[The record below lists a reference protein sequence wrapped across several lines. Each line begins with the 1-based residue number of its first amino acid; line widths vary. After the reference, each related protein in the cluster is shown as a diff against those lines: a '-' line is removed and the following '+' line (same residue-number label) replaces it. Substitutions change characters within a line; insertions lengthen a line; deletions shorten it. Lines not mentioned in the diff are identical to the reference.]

1 MSGFSFGGFGA
12 NANKG
17 TSTGFGFG
25 QSGFGNANQQGF
37 GGFGNTAQQQQPA
50 VNPVSLILQ
59 NYKYILQNSAN
70 QDDSVFSCVMF
81 NYCPPNLRE
90 DFLKDESNRT
100 LYGKYLKENPD
111 PENMVPVVVH
121 GFEGLKARM
130 ENQKTLI
137 QSVNKNIEVLS
148 NAITQV
154 RVLVTE
160 CDRMARQCNAKQAEL
175 EEKLI
180 RVIGKLESKS
190 AKSQIVVTNE
200 AFVETLVKLQRSIS
214 LPSSGLQSR
223 LSAVYS
229 ALNTYGVTIPEDS
242 VKLEDAENV
251 LKFLQNQET
260 ALEKIVTI
268 LKQTQKELQMI
279 LT

>member
-1 MSGFSFGGFGA
+1 
-12 NANKG
+12 
-17 TSTGFGFG
+17 
-25 QSGFGNANQQGF
+25 
-37 GGFGNTAQQQQPA
+37 
-50 VNPVSLILQ
+50 
-59 NYKYILQNSAN
+59 
-70 QDDSVFSCVMF
+70 
-81 NYCPPNLRE
+81 
-90 DFLKDESNRT
+90 
-100 LYGKYLKENPD
+100 
-111 PENMVPVVVH
+111 MVPIVVH

-160 CDRMARQCNAKQAEL
+160 CGRMARQCNAKQAEL

-214 LPSSGLQSR
+214 LPS
-223 LSAVYS
+223 Y
-229 ALNTYGVTIPEDS
+229 P
-242 VKLEDAENV
+242 
-251 LKFLQNQET
+251 
-260 ALEKIVTI
+260 
-268 LKQTQKELQMI
+268 
-279 LT
+279 

>member
-1 MSGFSFGGFGA
+1 
-12 NANKG
+12 
-17 TSTGFGFG
+17 
-25 QSGFGNANQQGF
+25 
-37 GGFGNTAQQQQPA
+37 
-50 VNPVSLILQ
+50 
-59 NYKYILQNSAN
+59 
-70 QDDSVFSCVMF
+70 
-81 NYCPPNLRE
+81 
-90 DFLKDESNRT
+90 
-100 LYGKYLKENPD
+100 
-111 PENMVPVVVH
+111 
-121 GFEGLKARM
+121 M
-130 ENQKTLI
+130 ENQKSLI

-148 NAITQV
+148 NAIKQV

-214 LPSSGLQSR
+214 LPSYPCNDSSRFLTITSGLQSR

-229 ALNTYGVTIPEDS
+229 ALNTYGVSIPEDS

-251 LKFLQNQET
+251 LKV
-260 ALEKIVTI
+260 AVAIKRHA
-268 LKQTQKELQMI
+268 
-279 LT
+279 